1 MHEHI
6 LVIDD
11 EEHMLALF
19 ESVLG
24 KAGYAVTC
32 ITTAEEALHVLATRN
47 FDAIISDLLLPGMDG
62 MALLRQV
69 KALRPTLPYI
79 LLTGH
84 GTVRSAVEAMK
95 EGATDYLTK
104 PVDTDELKLVIA
116 KALELSR
123 LTREVEQLRA
133 QVAMGHVFPHIIGR
147 SKPMQALLRLVDLVA
162 GSDATV
168 LLQGESGTGKELIA
182 RAIHGHSGRSQ
193 RPFVILD
200 CGTVPE
206 SLLESELFG
215 YTKGA
220 FTGAMTNKKGLF
232 EEAHGGTLFLDE
244 VGDITPMFQAKLLR
258 VLQTGEIRP
267 IGSTRRAVVDVRVIA
282 ATNRDLKERVAQR
295 QFRDDLYYRLAVVPL
310 RIPPLRDRRE
320 DIPLLIE
327 HFLARSCQRNGRET
341 KAMSPAALR
350 ILLDATWPGNVRE
363 LEHTIERAVVLT
375 SGAEIPSAS
384 IILESAENRA
394 SALPSWHE
402 VRYAQEVLDNVE
414 REKLRAA
421 LAQAKGNRS
430 RAAKVLG
437 ISRSTLYEKLKLYR
451 LNDTDGRSSSRL
463 SGRDGHDN
471 SLSLR

>member
-1 MHEHI
+1 MQERI

-24 KAGYAVTC
+24 KEGYLVECAGS
-32 ITTAEEALHVLATRN
+32 AEHALHVLATRD
-47 FDAIISDLLLPGMDG
+47 FDLIIADLLLPGMDG
-62 MALLRQV
+62 LALLRQV
-69 KALRPTLPYI
+69 KEVRPLLPYI

-95 EGATDYLTK
+95 DGATDYLTK
-104 PVDTDELKLVIA
+104 PVDTDELKVVIA
-116 KALELSR
+116 KALQFHR
-123 LTREVEQLRA
+123 LAREVEQLRA
-133 QVAMGHVFPHIIGR
+133 QIANGRSFPHIIGQ
-147 SKPMQALLRLVDLVA
+147 SKSMQALLRLVDLVA
-162 GSDATV
+162 DSDATV

-182 RAIHGHSGRSQ
+182 RAIHDHSARRG

-220 FTGAMTNKKGLF
+220 FTGAVTNKKGLF
-232 EEAHGGTLFLDE
+232 EEADGGTLLLDE
-244 VGDITPMFQAKLLR
+244 IGDVTPLFQAKLLR

-267 IGSTRRAVVDVRVIA
+267 VGSTRRITVDVRVIA
-282 ATNRDLKERVAQR
+282 ATNRDLKKMAAER

-310 RIPPLRDRRE
+310 RLPPLRERRE
-320 DIPLLIE
+320 DIPLLVE
-327 HFLARSCQRNGRET
+327 YFLTRSCQRNGREPKT
-341 KAMSPAALR
+341 MSPAALR
-350 ILLDATWPGNVRE
+350 RLLDASWPGNVRE

-375 SGAEIPSAS
+375 SSAEIPLEN
-384 IILESAENRA
+384 IILESTESDI
-394 SALPSWHE
+394 SALPSPQAVSH
-402 VRYAQEVLDNVE
+402 AQAILNNAE

-421 LAQAKGNRS
+421 LTQTNGNRS

-437 ISRSTLYEKLKLYR
+437 ISRSTLYEKLKHHH
-451 LNDTDGRSSSRL
+451 L
-463 SGRDGHDN
+463 SNSH
-471 SLSLR
+471 SLSRPSSVRP